1 MGLKLVIKQE
11 HNLIAYC
18 NAMIMRWAKASVNII
33 KLGWIDT
40 KTNFADFNKVVVLT
54 KVIREIIWQLGLF
67 NMNNVIINI
76 GHIL

>member
-40 KTNFADFNKVVVLT
+40 KKTNFADFNKEVVSKSNQRDYLAT
-54 KVIREIIWQLGLF
+54 GLIYDEQC
-67 NMNNVIINI
+67 N
-76 GHIL
+76 H